1 MFKLKSAFILIWQA
15 APNWAIARVVILILQ
30 GILPLASL
38 YLTKLIVDV
47 LAASTSVEDKTAV
60 FEQIILF
67 LVLLGVAT
75 LIIGIATSLGEMVNA
90 AQSQRVV
97 DHVES
102 TLYHKA
108 IDIDIE
114 YYENP
119 HYHDI
124 LQRAQREAPYRP
136 NLILQHVTNVV
147 QNLISLVA
155 MAGLLLSLNWM
166 VAGILFSASIPAMLV
181 RFKYAGMMYR
191 WQRRRTEV
199 QRRASYFGWLL
210 STDRIAKEIRL
221 YGVGKVFI
229 DRFLQLKQELY
240 HEQLQIIKKRSAAN
254 LAIQVISGILLLTA
268 YGFIIYQT
276 VSGALK
282 LGDLVLYHQ
291 AFKRGQESLSQ
302 LIVNLS
308 QLYEDNLFLANLDEF
323 LALKPKLI
331 EPVNSYPV
339 PRPIQQGIVF
349 KDVSFSYPNTSR
361 TALKNINLTIKPGE
375 TIALVGENGS
385 GKTTLVKLLCRLY
398 DISSGSITIDGTDFR
413 EIDSRELQRHISV
426 IFQDFARYNLS
437 ATDNIW
443 LGNATLDPKD
453 RRIKEAARRAGADE
467 VIQSLEHGYQH
478 ILGKQFGGGDEL
490 SGGQWQKIAL
500 ARAFLRDSQ
509 VIVLDEPT
517 SAMDPKAEERV
528 FRKFRELIANQA
540 AVLVTHRLSTV
551 TMADCIYVMANGS
564 IVESGNHQQLMT
576 LNGIYAELFEIQA
589 RNYRFSSQSTL

>member
-1 MFKLKSAFILIWQA
+1 MFRLQSAFILIWQA
-15 APNWAIARVVILILQ
+15 APNWAIARGVIIVLQ
-30 GILPLASL
+30 GILPLAVL

-47 LAASTSVEDKTAV
+47 LASSINVSDKAVV
-60 FEQIILF
+60 FEQIMLF
-67 LVLLGVAT
+67 LILLGIAT
-75 LIIGIATSLGEMVNA
+75 LVTGVTTSLGEMVNA
-90 AQSQRVV
+90 AQSQRVL

-108 IDIDIE
+108 IEIDIE

-136 NLILQHVTNVV
+136 NLILQHVTSVI
-147 QNLISLVA
+147 QNLVSLVA
-155 MAGLLLSLNWM
+155 MAGLLLSLNSM
-166 VAGILFSASIPAMLV
+166 VAGILVSASIPAMIV

-191 WQRRRTEV
+191 WHRRQTEV

-210 STDRIAKEIRL
+210 STDQIAKEVRL
-221 YGVGKVFI
+221 FDVGEVFI
-229 DRFLQLKQELY
+229 KKFLDLKQELY
-240 HEQLQIIKKRSAAN
+240 REQLQIIKKRSTAN
-254 LAIQVISGILLLTA
+254 LGIQVISGIILLIA

-276 VSGALK
+276 VQGIFQ

-308 QLYEDNLFLANLDEF
+308 QLYEDNLFLANLNEF

-331 EPVNSYPV
+331 EPVRSHSV
-339 PRPIQQGIVF
+339 PQPLRQGIVF
-349 KDVSFSYPNTSR
+349 DNVSFCYPNTSR

-375 TIALVGENGS
+375 TVALVGENGS
-385 GKTTLVKLLCRLY
+385 GKTTLIKLLCRLY
-398 DISSGSITIDGTDFR
+398 DITSGSITIDG
-413 EIDSRELQRHISV
+413 IDLRDINSKELQRHISV

-437 ATDNIW
+437 AGDNIW
-443 LGNATLDPKD
+443 LGNVRLDPDDQK
-453 RRIKEAARRAGADE
+453 ILSAARRSGADR
-467 VIQSLEHGYQH
+467 VIEKLQYGYEH

-490 SGGQWQKIAL
+490 SGGEWQKIAL

-528 FRKFRELIANQA
+528 FRKFRELIEEQA
-540 AVLVTHRLSTV
+540 AILVTHRLSTV
-551 TMADCIYVMANGS
+551 TMADKIYVMANGS

-576 LNGIYAELFEIQA
+576 LNGVYAELFEIQA
-589 RNYRFSSQSTL
+589 RNYRLPS

>member
-1 MFKLKSAFILIWQA
+1 MLRLKSAFILIWQA
-15 APNWAIARVVILILQ
+15 APNWAIARMAILVLQ

-47 LAASTSVEDKTAV
+47 LAASLSVDDKAAV

-67 LVLLGVAT
+67 LILFGIIT
-75 LIIGIATSLGEMVNA
+75 LVISITSSLGEMVNA
-90 AQSQRVV
+90 AQSQRVL

-102 TLYHKA
+102 TLYQKA

-155 MAGLLLSLNWM
+155 MAGLLLSLNWI
-166 VAGILFSASIPAMLV
+166 VAGILFSASIPAMVV

-191 WQRRRTEV
+191 WQRRKTEV
-199 QRRASYFGWLL
+199 QRKASYFGWVL
-210 STDRIAKEIRL
+210 STDSIAKEIRL
-221 YGVGKVFI
+221 FDVGKVFI
-229 DRFLQLKQELY
+229 AKFLGLKQELY
-240 HEQLQIIKKRSAAN
+240 RQQLQIIKKRSLAN
-254 LAIQVISGILLLTA
+254 LAVQLISGILLLVA
-268 YGFIIYQT
+268 YGFIINQT
-276 VSGALK
+276 VLGTFK

-291 AFKRGQESLSQ
+291 AFKRGQDSLSQ

-308 QLYEDNLFLANLDEF
+308 QLYEDNLFLANLNEF
-323 LALKPKLI
+323 LALEPKLI
-331 EPVNSYPV
+331 EPVRPHPV
-339 PRPIQQGIVF
+339 PQPLRQGIVF
-349 KDVSFSYPNTSR
+349 DNVSFSYPNTSR
-361 TALKNINLTIKPGE
+361 TALKNINLTIRPGE

-398 DISSGSITIDGTDFR
+398 DISSGKITIDGIDFR
-413 EIDSRELQRHISV
+413 DINSRELQRHVSV

-437 ATDNIW
+437 AQENIW
-443 LGNATLDPKD
+443 LGNAALDPED
-453 RRIKEAARRAGADE
+453 SRIQAAAHRSGADE
-467 VIQSLEHGYQH
+467 VIQSLDRGYQH

-509 VIVLDEPT
+509 IIVLDEPT

-551 TMADCIYVMANGS
+551 TMADRIYVMANGS
-564 IVESGNHQQLMT
+564 IVESGNHQQLMS

-589 RNYRFSSQSTL
+589 RNYRFSSRSA